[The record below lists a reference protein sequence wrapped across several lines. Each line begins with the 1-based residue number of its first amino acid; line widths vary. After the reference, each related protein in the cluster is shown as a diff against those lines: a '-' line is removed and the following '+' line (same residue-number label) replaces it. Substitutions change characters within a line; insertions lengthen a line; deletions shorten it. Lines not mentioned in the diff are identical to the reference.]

1 MPENFQEAIVD
12 RFEGEFAILKT
23 NGQPDISW
31 PKQKLP
37 EGAKEGS
44 VIYLFVALTHND
56 EERERLAK
64 SLLNTILKDAK

>member
-1 MPENFQEAIVD
+1 MSENFVEAIID
-12 RFEGEFAILKT
+12 RFEGELAILKI
-23 NGQPDISW
+23 NGQSEISW
-31 PKQKLP
+31 PRQNLP

-44 VIYLFVALTHND
+44 VIYLFATLTHND